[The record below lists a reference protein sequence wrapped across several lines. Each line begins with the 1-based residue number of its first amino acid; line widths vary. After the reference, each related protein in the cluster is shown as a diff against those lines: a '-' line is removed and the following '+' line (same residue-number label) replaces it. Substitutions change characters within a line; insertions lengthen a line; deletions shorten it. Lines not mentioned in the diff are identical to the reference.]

1 MSKESY
7 AKPAITALVVRQ
19 YLTQQMVLLEI
30 NVQQEATVLKTQ
42 LLQFQHLFLVT
53 VVLSNQGLDQMPVK
67 TAQRATTVLKVLQ
80 TQLSAH

>member
-7 AKPAITALVVRQ
+7 AKPAITALAVRQ
-19 YLTQQMVLLEI
+19 YLTRQMVLQET

-42 LLQFQHLFLVT
+42 LLQFLHQFHVT

-67 TAQRATTVLKVLQ
+67 TAQRATTVLKVLR

>member
-7 AKPAITALVVRQ
+7 AKPAITALAVRQ
-19 YLTQQMVLLEI
+19 YLTRQMVLQET

-42 LLQFQHLFLVT
+42 LLQFQHLFLVM
-53 VVLSNQGLDQMPVK
+53 VVLSNQGLDQTPVK
-67 TAQRATTVLKVLQ
+67 TAQKVTTVLKVLQ